1 MVKSKYGPGALS
13 LVVIFLFSFLI
24 LGSLTP
30 HGAATTPDSIAYLD
44 IAGNLRDGNGF
55 NVTDFSLDAYG
66 VSPVKTQRA
75 WPPLYAALLSVFID
89 NSSDVL
95 VAASVSKI
103 LLFISVYCVF
113 LILLPI
119 AGRGLSLLLSCLFCI
134 CVPILTVYTYAW
146 SETLFLALVGIS
158 SCFSILYLK
167 LDSEVGKAACMLA
180 LLLAL
185 IGVAYTRYIGII
197 YISILGMTYFL
208 SSRSR
213 LDHVLFVVASAVYI
227 ATVGYWLYRN
237 YVLSGYLSGSERVA
251 SNTSPLENFDLL
263 IASFQPL
270 LPEKLAVF
278 VFIGAFALLFV
289 YAVRRSQKPLSLS
302 EHAGKQQTLVILA
315 VPCALYLSALVFL
328 SSVSQFDTI
337 DVRLLSP
344 AFPAIFMIAVVIA
357 SRLDVRSGRFLV
369 LGACSFFLIASF
381 SIRGYQQYLES
392 MQNWREQGGPLF
404 LKSPELTF
412 NNFTKGKNDNKVVFT
427 KLVSPGGFLVMS
439 NAPLQAFLTGLD
451 VIEKPR
457 EFTAQ
462 TISRLNALPE
472 GSALVILRSGEP
484 ALSQVLAGLNIDA
497 QYINLGSVLALK
509 IPVKKNE

>member
-1 MVKSKYGPGALS
+1 
-13 LVVIFLFSFLI
+13 
-24 LGSLTP
+24 
-30 HGAATTPDSIAYLD
+30 
-44 IAGNLRDGNGF
+44 
-55 NVTDFSLDAYG
+55 
-66 VSPVKTQRA
+66 
-75 WPPLYAALLSVFID
+75 
-89 NSSDVL
+89 
-95 VAASVSKI
+95 
-103 LLFISVYCVF
+103 
-113 LILLPI
+113 
-119 AGRGLSLLLSCLFCI
+119 
-134 CVPILTVYTYAW
+134 
-146 SETLFLALVGIS
+146 
-158 SCFSILYLK
+158 
-167 LDSEVGKAACMLA
+167 
-180 LLLAL
+180 
-185 IGVAYTRYIGII
+185 VAYTRYIGII

-227 ATVGYWLYRN
+227 ATIGYWLYRN

-344 AFPAIFMIAVVIA
+344 AFPAIFMIAVIIA

-451 VIEKPR
+451 VIEKPP